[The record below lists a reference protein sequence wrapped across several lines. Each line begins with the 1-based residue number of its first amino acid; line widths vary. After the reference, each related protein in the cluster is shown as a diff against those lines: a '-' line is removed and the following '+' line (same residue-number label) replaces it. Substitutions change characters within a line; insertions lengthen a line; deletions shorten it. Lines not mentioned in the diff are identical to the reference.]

1 MEREGRG
8 GEESNGAESGSGAAS
23 VGRPSGS
30 LLPVKSHPSSLS
42 PPDPAENSKGIRE
55 EKEEEEEGGEEV
67 DLTDWLIYGRR
78 RSLGVGDSE
87 GTKGCWVH
95 KLYRR
100 TLLYIS
106 VG

>member
-1 MEREGRG
+1 MERKADLELRR
-8 GEESNGAESGSGAAS
+8 S
-23 VGRPSGS
+23 VC
-30 LLPVKSHPSSLS
+30 LPDPPPPGQVSSFFPF

-55 EKEEEEEGGEEV
+55 EMEEEGGGEEV